1 MNDSLPETPPP
12 PSDAAPRRFLRVM
25 LVDDETPARARLREL
40 LSDISGEL
48 PLTVVSEAGNGVEAL
63 ATLSTTKVDVA
74 LIDIRMPKMSGIE
87 LARHLASMPDPP
99 AVIFT
104 TAYDKYAMEA
114 FELRA
119 VDYLLKPIRARRL
132 LEALSRAR
140 LLRPSSVA
148 VEQLREADDKARSY
162 LSCYERGRLLLVPVD
177 EIKYLRAEQKYVMAH
192 TGERK
197 YWLDES
203 LAQLE
208 REFAER
214 FIRLHRSI
222 LVARNAIT
230 GFERAP
236 PTAAKASQEG
246 EEREER
252 DAQAEA
258 QWIAVL
264 DGIDERL
271 PVSRRQWAQVKA
283 LARKNVE

>member
-1 MNDSLPETPPP
+1 MSDSLPVASSASPGA
-12 PSDAAPRRFLRVM
+12 SLRRFLRVM
-25 LVDDETPARARLREL
+25 IVDDEAPARARLREL
-40 LSDISGEL
+40 LSDISEEL
-48 PLTVVSEAGNGVEAL
+48 PVSVVSEAGNGVEAL
-63 ATLSTTKVDVA
+63 ATLTTTKVDIA
-74 LIDIRMPKMSGIE
+74 LVDIRMPKMGGIE
-87 LARHLASMPDPP
+87 LARHLALMPDPP

-104 TAYDKYAMEA
+104 TAYDAHAMEA

-140 LLRPSSVA
+140 LLRPSAA
-148 VEQLREADDKARSY
+148 VTEHLHEAGEKARSY
-162 LSCYERGRLLLVPVD
+162 LSCYERGRLLLIPVD
-177 EIKYLRAEQKYVMAH
+177 EIKYLRAEQKYVLAH
-192 TGERK
+192 TIERQ

-208 REFAER
+208 KEFADR

-222 LVARNAIT
+222 LVARDAIS

-236 PTAAKASQEG
+236 ATAAKAAQEG
-246 EEREER
+246 EER
-252 DAQAEA
+252 DAQGEA
-258 QWIAVL
+258 QWLAVL

-271 PVSRRQWAQVKA
+271 PVSRRQWVQVKA